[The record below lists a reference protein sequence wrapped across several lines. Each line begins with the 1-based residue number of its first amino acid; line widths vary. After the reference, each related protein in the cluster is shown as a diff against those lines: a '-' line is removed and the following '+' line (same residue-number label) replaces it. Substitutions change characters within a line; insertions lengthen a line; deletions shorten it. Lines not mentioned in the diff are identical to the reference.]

1 MAPRPPSFPA
11 PVTFVTQKRP
21 DGSYVANALVSVAAT
36 GHGATEAAA
45 IRSAAAGVAAMVQDE
60 LRAARGRPQRLAPQG
75 SR

>member
-11 PVTFVTQKRP
+11 PVTYVTQARP
-21 DGSYVANALVSVAAT
+21 DGSYVANVRVSVAAA
-36 GHGATEAAA
+36 GNGATEAAA
-45 IRSAAAGVAAMVQDE
+45 MRVAATGVAVVKEE

>member
-11 PVTFVTQKRP
+11 PVTYVTQARP
-21 DGSYVANALVSVAAT
+21 DGSYVANVLVSVAAT

-45 IRSAAAGVAAMVQDE
+45 MRAAAAGVAAVVKEE

>member
-11 PVTFVTQKRP
+11 PVTYVTQARP
-21 DGSYVANALVSVAAT
+21 DGSYVANVLVSVAAT
-36 GHGATEAAA
+36 GGATEAAA
-45 IRSAAAGVAAMVQDE
+45 MRAAAAGVAAVVKEE

>member
-11 PVTFVTQKRP
+11 PVTYATQALP
-21 DGSYVANALVSVAAT
+21 DGSYVANVLVSVAAT
-36 GHGATEAAA
+36 GTGATEAAA
-45 IRSAAAGVAAMVQDE
+45 MRAAAAGVAAVVKEE

>member
-11 PVTFVTQKRP
+11 PVTYVTQARP
-21 DGSYVANALVSVAAT
+21 DGSYVANVLVSV
-36 GHGATEAAA
+36 
-45 IRSAAAGVAAMVQDE
+45 AAAGVAAVVKEE